1 MVRDTLFCTARLSSE
16 RGILVHWPH
25 KTCSDTHLQVSDSYM
40 PLSPQCIHFV
50 EVNEALLTPGTP
62 AIIAKQCKLCGAHL
76 CIAHPGWGG
85 IGTSLIDG
93 QCLPH
98 SPYPSHSLL
107 HSKWKEK
114 AKLREKVKATQVQC
128 TQFQDLCKLCMWH
141 VTTVFA
147 NCTEWTSVYT
157 VSGHVDD

>member
-1 MVRDTLFCTARLSSE
+1 MCITERCPEGSVGRNINVVRDTLFCTARLSSE

-98 SPYPSHSLL
+98 SPYPIASGSHHKPGCCCCISPGIGASCMALI
-107 HSKWKEK
+107 SK
-114 AKLREKVKATQVQC
+114 
-128 TQFQDLCKLCMWH
+128 
-141 VTTVFA
+141 
-147 NCTEWTSVYT
+147 SI
-157 VSGHVDD
+157 VSNT